1 MNGQCEVQPLC
12 TGDEW
17 WKVDLQAAYCL
28 TRITVVNINVN
39 GGRLTGAVVRAG
51 LNSDLSQNRRI
62 GAVTSSQ
69 ATNGAT
75 IPFTSN
81 QAISARYVSVELSR
95 ECLQLAEVRIGTE
108 NVITSVTRTN
118 IDATSMTVSWSTL
131 PCADHYYMEYALTN
145 RDNCENINPPMYSSP
160 CNMCQRNTATLYGL
174 TPFSQYTIQVKAYV
188 YGAYGPIKT
197 VIYTTTSSAPTGPP
211 TSVTPG
217 SEAKRSL
224 AFSWSLPLCGSRS
237 GVITGYDWRLS
248 TSGAAPMTGQT
259 TTGLS
264 GGAVTIAGLTPYTY
278 YSFQVAARTNDG
290 TGPYSAAVTSRTQEA
305 APTVPRNILVQS
317 TDDMSVRLSWN
328 EPDPPNG
335 RITHYNVQYRRSG
348 DMGTV
353 WTDNNVMGTIIRV
366 MSLEA
371 APTIPRNVRIQ
382 STDDRSVSLSWSEPD
397 PANGLIL
404 HYNVRYWRSE
414 DMGTMQTDT
423 NVIGLVHRV
432 TGLEAFVTYT
442 FRVQAET
449 SPGAGPW
456 SEPIEATTLQAAPTV
471 PLEVS
476 IQPVDNDSIILRWSE
491 PDPPNGLIL
500 HYNVRHWRSGD
511 MGTMQTDSNVM
522 GMMHRVTGLEAGVT
536 YQFQVQ
542 AVTSPGPG
550 PWSDP
555 IQATTSIGVPGPV
568 RILNATERTE
578 TSITL
583 VWEQPLQPGG
593 SITGYIVEH
602 RILQR
607 PYQSDFTAMDTYTSD
622 ETRELFFLKTNLEP
636 GTQYEFRVF
645 AKNEMF
651 TGSYDRVLEVYTRPK
666 SDPPAPKQPKTYE
679 EEATNF
685 TVTIGLA
692 NLVSDDKYVSS
703 YVVHVNKTS
712 ASRKSK
718 RAALTPKR
726 SADSADD
733 YIAAEIPKQNLAEKF
748 VVGDNETYESY
759 RNAPLQTG
767 ADYEIRVGSVSKGN
781 DEEIFVTYS
790 VPIRVTV
797 EQYQASPTPG
807 PSPSAVV
814 PAVVA
819 VIVVVALVLLIIV
832 VVYRRRRSARAK
844 KQSDTDGQL
853 QSINDY
859 EAVVPP
865 EEPKPSTTNTYMN
878 QGAAAGTCDS
888 PSLRKPKLLPKP
900 RQPQIDPPIDGP
912 QDHPASSSNNILL
925 QTAAVGGTC
934 DSPSMRKPKPPPKPQ
949 IQETKPPQPAQPP
962 DEPGMA
968 FTPLPPVRLEDLES
982 YINMKESAGDKGF
995 EADYKTL
1002 PNEQLH
1008 PWTVASKPENRKKN
1022 RYVNVIA
1029 YDHSRVVLQP
1039 LEGDPHSDY
1048 INACYI
1054 NGYHQENKYIASQG
1068 PNQESIKDIWR
1079 MVWQLG
1085 IDKIVMLTNPVE
1097 NGKRKCLQY
1106 WADTGPTTIS
1116 GIVVNTDKEEVFL
1129 DYTIRDFR
1137 IREVGRKDT
1146 RLVKQFHYTTWPD
1159 MKPPEYPAPLL
1170 NFMRVVNAYQNPG
1183 RTVIH
1188 CSAGVG
1194 RTGTYIALEAML
1206 EQMAQERQVD
1216 VLGFIYQMRQNRIKM
1231 VQTPEQ
1237 YKFIFDALLA
1247 SSQTGDTTYHD
1258 KNFEQKLTA
1267 LKKPK
1272 KGSKSTGM
1280 TRQFEMLG
1288 KWSVPHGSRK
1298 PKSGLR
1304 PESIAKNRFKDFIPT
1319 DRARPYLMTQVHEG
1333 DNDYINANYLP
1344 SYRKKNGYIGTQM
1357 PMPSTVVDFWRMV
1370 YDHKVTSIVMLNAL
1384 DPKDK
1389 TMARY
1394 WPESGH
1400 IEFGPLVIELN
1411 ETEEFKGVSRR
1422 TFTLRNEQADF
1433 ETEDTRRVTQFQ
1445 YHDWPSDK
1453 EVPSSLDG
1461 MLYLLRVTQDSR
1473 QDKGLIVV
1481 HCKDGYGATS
1491 VYCVLMAL
1499 LEQFN
1504 VEKAV
1509 DVFQAAHRLRMV
1521 DPNMMYSLH
1530 QYAMCYDVIQAYMNS
1545 TSIYENFTPEG
1556 LVG

>member
-1 MNGQCEVQPLC
+1 
-12 TGDEW
+12 
-17 WKVDLQAAYCL
+17 
-28 TRITVVNINVN
+28 
-39 GGRLTGAVVRAG
+39 
-51 LNSDLSQNRRI
+51 
-62 GAVTSSQ
+62 
-69 ATNGAT
+69 
-75 IPFTSN
+75 
-81 QAISARYVSVELSR
+81 
-95 ECLQLAEVRIGTE
+95 
-108 NVITSVTRTN
+108 
-118 IDATSMTVSWSTL
+118 
-131 PCADHYYMEYALTN
+131 
-145 RDNCENINPPMYSSP
+145 MYSSP

-224 AFSWSLPLCGSRS
+224 AFSWSLPLCGSRG

-264 GGAVTIAGLTPYTY
+264 GGAVTIDVLTPFTY

-305 APTVPRNILVQS
+305 APTRPLNVHIQS
-317 TDDMSVRLSWN
+317 TDDMSVSLSWN
-328 EPDPPNG
+328 QPDPANGYITHYNVRYWRNGDMRTMLTDSNVMGLMHRVTGLEAGVTYLFQVQAETHPGAGPWSGSISATTMETAPTVPLNVLGQPTDYMSVSLGWSEPDPPNG
-335 RITHYNVQYRRSG
+335 RITHYNV
-348 DMGTV
+348 
-353 WTDNNVMGTIIRV
+353 
-366 MSLEA
+366 
-371 APTIPRNVRIQ
+371 
-382 STDDRSVSLSWSEPD
+382 
-397 PANGLIL
+397 
-404 HYNVRYWRSE
+404 RYWRSG
-414 DMGTMQTDT
+414 DMGTMQTDSDLM
-423 NVIGLVHRV
+423 GMMHRV
-432 TGLEAFVTYT
+432 TGLAAFVTYK
-442 FRVQAET
+442 FQVQAET

-471 PLEVS
+471 PIDVR
-476 IQPVDNDSIILRWSE
+476 IQSVDNDSFSLSWSE

-500 HYNVRHWRSGD
+500 HYNVRYWRSGD
-511 MGTMQTDSNVM
+511 MGTMQTDSDVM
-522 GMMHRVTGLEAGVT
+522 GMMYRVTGLEVGST

-542 AVTSPGPG
+542 AVTYPGPS
-550 PWSDP
+550 PWSAS
-555 IQATTSIGVPGPV
+555 IEATTATGAPGPV
-568 RILNATERTE
+568 GNLNFTERTE
-578 TSITL
+578 TSINL
-583 VWEQPLQPGG
+583 VWDPPLQPGG
-593 SITGYIVEH
+593 VLIGYKVEH

-607 PYQSDFTAMDTYTSD
+607 PYQSDFTAIDTYESD
-622 ETRELFFLKTNLEP
+622 ETREPPFLKTNLEP
-636 GTQYEFRVF
+636 GTQYGFRVF

-651 TGSYDRVLEVYTRPK
+651 TGGYDRVLEVYTRPK

-679 EEATNF
+679 EEATNS
-685 TVTIGLA
+685 TVTIGLT
-692 NLVSDDKYVSS
+692 NLVSDNKYVSS

-726 SADSADD
+726 YADSADD

-797 EQYQASPTPG
+797 EQYQASPTQD
-807 PSPSAVV
+807 PSSTAVV

-832 VVYRRRRSARAK
+832 VVYRRRSARAK

-888 PSLRKPKLLPKP
+888 PSLKKPKLLPKP
-900 RQPQIDPPIDGP
+900 RQQQSDPPIDGP
-912 QDHPASSSNNILL
+912 QDPLVSSSNNISL

-949 IQETKPPQPAQPP
+949 LQDTKPPQPAIPP
-962 DEPGMA
+962 DEPGVA

-1054 NGYHQENKYIASQG
+1054 DGYHQENKYIASQG

-1170 NFMRVVNAYQNPG
+1170 NFMRVVNAHQNPG
-1183 RTVIH
+1183 QTVIH

-1194 RTGTYIALEAML
+1194 RTGTYIALEAMM

-1258 KNFEQKLTA
+1258 NNFQQKLSA
-1267 LKKPK
+1267 LKKPE

-1422 TFTLRNEQADF
+1422 TFTLRNEQVDF

-1473 QDKGLIVV
+1473 QDKGLTVV

-1491 VYCVLMAL
+1491 VYCALMAL

>member
-1 MNGQCEVQPLC
+1 MGNQ
-12 TGDEW
+12 W
-17 WKVDLQAAYCL
+17 WRVDLEDAYCL
-28 TRITVVNINVN
+28 TSITIVNRIDQ
-39 GGRLTGAVVRAG
+39 GWRLAGAVVRAG
-51 LNSDLSQNRRI
+51 LSPDRPQNTQI
-62 GAVTSSQ
+62 GDAVTSTQ
-69 ATNGAT
+69 AIDGAT
-75 IPFTSN
+75 IPFTTN
-81 QAISARYVSVELSR
+81 PAISARYVSVELSGK
-95 ECLQLAEVRIGTE
+95 CLHMAEVRIEIVTE
-108 NVITSVTRTN
+108 NVITNVMQTN
-118 IDATSMTVSWSTL
+118 VDATSMTVSWSTV
-131 PCADHYYMEYALTN
+131 PCADHYSVQYALTN
-145 RDNCENINPPMYSSP
+145 RDNCESISSPAYSSH
-160 CNMCQRNTATLYGL
+160 CMCQRSTTTITSLMPNSG
-174 TPFSQYTIQVKAYV
+174 YTVRVKAYV
-188 YGAYGPIKT
+188 NGAYGPIKT
-197 VIYTTTSSAPTGPP
+197 ASVTTASSAPTGPP
-211 TSVTPG
+211 TSVTPE
-217 SEAKRSL
+217 SQAQSSL
-224 AFSWSLPLCGSRS
+224 AFSWSLPACGNRG
-237 GVITGYDWRLS
+237 GVITGYVYSLS
-248 TSGAAPMTGQT
+248 TSGAAPVTGQT
-259 TTGLS
+259 TAGLS
-264 GGAVTIAGLTPYTY
+264 GGAVTIAGLTPYTS

-290 TGPYSAAVTSRTQEA
+290 TGPYSADVTSRTQEA
-305 APTVPRNILVQS
+305 
-317 TDDMSVRLSWN
+317 
-328 EPDPPNG
+328 
-335 RITHYNVQYRRSG
+335 
-348 DMGTV
+348 
-353 WTDNNVMGTIIRV
+353 
-366 MSLEA
+366 
-371 APTIPRNVRIQ
+371 
-382 STDDRSVSLSWSEPD
+382 
-397 PANGLIL
+397 
-404 HYNVRYWRSE
+404 
-414 DMGTMQTDT
+414 
-423 NVIGLVHRV
+423 
-432 TGLEAFVTYT
+432 
-442 FRVQAET
+442 
-449 SPGAGPW
+449 
-456 SEPIEATTLQAAPTV
+456 
-471 PLEVS
+471 
-476 IQPVDNDSIILRWSE
+476 
-491 PDPPNGLIL
+491 
-500 HYNVRHWRSGD
+500 
-511 MGTMQTDSNVM
+511 
-522 GMMHRVTGLEAGVT
+522 
-536 YQFQVQ
+536 
-542 AVTSPGPG
+542 
-550 PWSDP
+550 
-555 IQATTSIGVPGPV
+555 VPGPV
-568 RILNATERTE
+568 GNLNFTERTE

-583 VWEQPLQPGG
+583 VWDPPLQPRGP
-593 SITGYIVEH
+593 IIGYVVDY
-602 RILQR
+602 RILER
-607 PYQSDFTAMDTYTSD
+607 SYQPDFTAGDTY
-622 ETRELFFLKTNLEP
+622 ELGREAQNSPFTKTNLEP
-636 GTQYEFRVF
+636 GTKYEFRVV
-645 AKNEMF
+645 AKNEKL
-651 TGSYDRVLEVYTRPK
+651 TGTEHQMLDVYTKPRT
-666 SDPPAPKQPKTYE
+666 DPTAPQQPKTYE
-679 EEATNF
+679 EEATNS

-692 NLVSDDKYVSS
+692 NIVSDDEYVSS
-703 YVVHVNKTS
+703 YVVHVKRTG
-712 ASRKSK
+712 SRSK
-718 RAALTPKR
+718 REALTPQR
-726 SADSADD
+726 YEDSAGD
-733 YIAAEIPKQNLAEKF
+733 YISAEIPKQNLKEKF
-748 VVGDNETYESY
+748 VVGDNETYGSY

-790 VPIRVTV
+790 VPINVTV
-797 EQYQASPTPG
+797 RQYQAPVD

-878 QGAAAGTCDS
+878 QGAAGGTCDS

-900 RQPQIDPPIDGP
+900 QQQQSDPPIDGPQDPPVSSSNNIRIHTAAVAGTCDSPSLRKPNTLSKPRQQQSDPPIDGP
-912 QDHPASSSNNILL
+912 QDHPASSSNNIRL
-925 QTAAVGGTC
+925 QTAAVSGTC

-949 IQETKPPQPAQPP
+949 LQETKPPQPAQPP
-962 DEPGMA
+962 DEPGVA

-1039 LEGDPHSDY
+1039 LEGNPHSDY

-1054 NGYHQENKYIASQG
+1054 DGYHQEKKYIASQG

-1097 NGKRKCLQY
+1097 NAKRKCLQY
-1106 WADTGPTTIS
+1106 WADTGSTTIS
-1116 GIVVNTDKEEVFL
+1116 DIVVITDKEEVFL
-1129 DYTIRDFR
+1129 DYTIRNFS
-1137 IREVGRKDT
+1137 IHPVGSEDT

-1183 RTVIH
+1183 QTVIH

-1194 RTGTYIALEAML
+1194 RTGTYIALEAMM
-1206 EQMAQERQVD
+1206 EQLAKEGQVD

-1258 KNFEQKLTA
+1258 QNFQQKLSA
-1267 LKKPK
+1267 LKKPER
-1272 KGSKSTGM
+1272 GSKSTGM

-1288 KWSVPHGSRK
+1288 KWSVPHGSSK

-1400 IEFGPLVIELN
+1400 IKFGPLVIELN

-1491 VYCVLMAL
+1491 VYCALMAL

-1504 VEKAV
+1504 IEKAV

-1521 DPNMMYSLH
+1521 DPNMMYSEH